1 MRLRSKFTLLLLVGA
16 VLLAAPAMALIAD
29 RSGNILP
36 AFWTSHSEKA
46 DTADPSTNPHGN
58 SRANTSPA
66 PAIQG
71 DQSDIANPSASTLP
85 VQTIRSN
92 KAEYAPGARVT
103 LNGSNWQP
111 GESVRIDVNDDRG
124 KLWSRRVDVRAD
136 ASGRIEDQFQLPE
149 RFVATYE
156 VFAMGAQ
163 SGVATTSFT
172 EGNVS
177 NVSFGSTDNSGT
189 NRNTTDLIA
198 RFESAKHAPEARPQP
213 IVSTEEDTARTITLI
228 RTTDE
233 GGDNLSFIIVTAPN
247 HGTLDPIGDLTCAG
261 TAPRICSANVTYTPE
276 EDYNGFDFFS
286 YKASEGTEASFP
298 APVSIL
304 VNPVND
310 TPVATDETRT
320 MSEDGGPISI
330 DFGALLSDVETSDAN
345 LTYDITNPP
354 DPAKGSLDG
363 TGSTR
368 NFTPAANFNGTVDI
382 GYTLTDRGD
391 PDKCS
396 AANPP
401 CAAARISAQKSVSV
415 TVDAVNDAPSFTRGP
430 DQRRSEDS
438 GAQTVEGWA
447 TAISSGPKESGQTV
461 DFNLTNDNNDLFA
474 SGGQPSV
481 GPNGTLTYTPA
492 DNVNGSAT
500 VSVKLHDDGDTA
512 NGEVNQSAEQ
522 SFTIN
527 VNAVNDAPGFQKGA
541 DQRVNEDAGA
551 QTVDGWA
558 TSISAGPNE
567 SNQTVDFQLTNTNND
582 LFSVQPSVAANGTLS
597 YTPAP
602 NAQGNA
608 TVKVKA
614 HDDGGTANGGQ
625 DESAEQTFTINI
637 GAVNDAPSFTKGDN
651 QKVNEDSGAHS
662 VPNWAKAISAGPA
675 NENGQR
681 MTFEVTNDNN
691 DLFAS
696 GGQPSVGPN
705 GTLTYTPADNVN
717 GSATVSVKL
726 HDDGDTANGEV
737 NQSAEQSFTINV
749 TAVNDA
755 PVAHAD
761 GKTTDEDTKLV
772 FPSSDLVS
780 NDDEGA
786 DNESSQALSIAEVYE
801 GARGTVSLGNDGNIT
816 FTPEPNFSGGATFTY
831 LVCDNGSPS
840 RCSLQRAAVNVTV
853 SPVNDAPVADD
864 QSVTTDEDTAK
875 EVALSASDVEGDA
888 LGYTIVRAPRNG
900 TLSGTGANLTYTPDA
915 DFNGPDSF
923 TFKAS
928 DGTADSDPATASIAV
943 GAVNDAPVANDDTT
957 STNEDTPL
965 VIPARQ
971 LLGNDDPGPANEGG
985 QTLTL
990 TAVGQ
995 ALNGQVSLGANGD
1008 ITFTPAPDFN
1018 GQASFVYTVCDNG
1031 SPSECSGTIAI
1042 VDVAM
1047 GSVNDAPGFTA
1058 GPNQTVAE
1066 DSGAHGVPGWATGI
1080 SAGSADESGQALTFR
1095 LSNTNTSLFS
1105 AQPEVTPKG
1114 KLTYTPAANASGSAE
1129 VSVRLEDNGGT
1140 ANGGADESAEQTFT
1154 IDVTAVNDAPM
1165 VSNLQGDS
1173 AANEGDV
1180 KTYTFD
1186 IADVDSS
1193 SFSAWVDCGGT
1204 GKGKLVAESLRM
1216 GATDGEFKCEFLD
1229 GLSFPTP
1236 VNISVQ
1242 LSDFERLSNVESGS
1256 VSVSNVAPALTGLSS
1271 SSQNALAGT
1280 PNPVTFAPTATDAS
1294 PRDLGAG
1301 FGWRWTIDGGAY
1313 APAGGANRLYF
1324 STCGTHAVKAQASD
1338 KDGGLSAASPEATKS
1353 VSVYDAAFGPPL
1365 VDGSTN
1371 MVQKGQIVPV
1381 KISIGCGT
1389 TTLTNLAPH
1398 IQLLGANVSPET
1410 ETGSTTVTT
1419 NPVLAADITQTMR
1432 PVEGGYVYNLRV
1444 PSNAAAGTEYTVL
1457 VNPFGTAAD
1466 DAATGMYLVMKIS
1479 K

>member
-1 MRLRSKFTLLLLVGA
+1 
-16 VLLAAPAMALIAD
+16 VLLAAPAMVMALIAD
-29 RSGNILP
+29 PSGNILP
-36 AFWTSHSEKA
+36 AFWTSNSEKA
-46 DTADPSTNPHGN
+46 DTADQSANPHG
-58 SRANTSPA
+58 NTSPA

-71 DQSDIANPSASTLP
+71 YQSDIGNPSASTVP

-103 LNGSNWQP
+103 LNGTNWLP

-124 KLWSRRVDVRAD
+124 KRWSHRVDVRAD

-149 RFVATYE
+149 WFVATYE

-177 NVSFGSTDNSGT
+177 FGSKDNSGT
-189 NRNTTDLIA
+189 NGKTTDQIA
-198 RFESAKHAPEARPQP
+198 YFGLAKHAPEAQPQP
-213 IVSTEEDTARTITLI
+213 IVSTEEDTARTITLGG
-228 RTTDE
+228 TDE
-233 GGDNLSFIIVTAPN
+233 GGDNLFFIIVTAPT
-247 HGTLDPIGDLTCAG
+247 HGTLGPIGGLTCAG
-261 TAPRICSANVTYTPE
+261 TAPRYCWANVTYTPD

-286 YKASEGTEASFP
+286 YKASEGTKASYP
-298 APVSIL
+298 DPVSIL
-304 VNPVND
+304 VDPVND
-310 TPVATDETRT
+310 APSATDETRT

-345 LTYDITNPP
+345 LTYDITDPP
-354 DPAKGSLDG
+354 DPSKGSLDG

-391 PDKCS
+391 PDNCS

-401 CAAARISAQKSVSV
+401 CAAARTSAQKSVSV

-447 TAISSGPKESGQTV
+447 TAISSGPKE
-461 DFNLTNDNNDLFA
+461 
-474 SGGQPSV
+474 
-481 GPNGTLTYTPA
+481 
-492 DNVNGSAT
+492 
-500 VSVKLHDDGDTA
+500 
-512 NGEVNQSAEQ
+512 
-522 SFTIN
+522 
-527 VNAVNDAPGFQKGA
+527 PG
-541 DQRVNEDAGA
+541 
-551 QTVDGWA
+551 
-558 TSISAGPNE
+558 
-567 SNQTVDFQLTNTNND
+567 QTVDFQLTNTNND

-602 NAQGNA
+602 NARGNA
-608 TVKVKA
+608 TVKMKA

-625 DESAEQTFTINI
+625 DESAEQAFTINV
-637 GAVNDAPSFTKGDN
+637 GALNDAPGFQKGAN
-651 QKVNEDSGAHS
+651 ETVNEDAGAQS

-696 GGQPSVGPN
+696 GGQPAIDASGM
-705 GTLTYTPADNVN
+705 LTYEAAPNAN

-726 HDDGDTANGEV
+726 HDDGGRANGGQDE
-737 NQSAEQSFTINV
+737 SAEQTFTIDV

-761 GKTTDEDTKLV
+761 AKTTDEDTKLV
-772 FPSSDLVS
+772 FPSSDLVG

-786 DNESSQALSIAEVYE
+786 DNESSQTMSVTEVYE
-801 GARGTVSLGNDGNIT
+801 GAHGTVSLGNDGNIT

-831 LVCDNGSPS
+831 LACDNGSPS
-840 RCSLQRAAVNVTV
+840 KCSVRRAAVNVTV
-853 SPVNDAPVADD
+853 SPVNDAPVADNK
-864 QSVTTDEDTAK
+864 SVTTDEDTAK
-875 EVALSASDVEGDA
+875 EVTLSASDVEGDA
-888 LGYTIVRAPRNG
+888 LGYTIVRAPRHG
-900 TLSGTGANLTYTPDA
+900 TLSGAGANLTYAPDA
-915 DFNGPDSF
+915 DFNGPDGF
-923 TFKAS
+923 IFKAS
-928 DGTADSDPATASIAV
+928 GGTADSAPATVSIAV

-965 VIPARQ
+965 IIPARQ

-995 ALNGQVSLGANGD
+995 ALNGQVSLRANGD
-1008 ITFTPAPDFN
+1008 ITFTPARDFN
-1018 GQASFVYTVCDNG
+1018 GQTSFVYTVCDNG
-1031 SPSECSGTIAI
+1031 SPSECSETIAV

-1047 GSVNDAPGFTA
+1047 GSVNDAPRFVA

-1066 DSGAHGVPGWATGI
+1066 DSGAHGVPGWATGV

-1129 VSVRLEDNGGT
+1129 VSVRLEDNGGR

-1193 SFSAWVDCGGT
+1193 TFSASVDCGGA
-1204 GKGKLVAESLRM
+1204 GKGKLVAGSLRM
-1216 GATDGEFKCEFLD
+1216 GATGGEFKCELLD

-1236 VNISVQ
+1236 VNIGVQ
-1242 LSDFERLSNVESGS
+1242 LSDSEKLSNVESGS
-1256 VSVSNVAPALTGLSS
+1256 VSVSNVAPVLTGLSS

-1280 PNPVTFAPTATDAS
+1280 LNPVTFTPTATDAS

-1313 APAGGANRLYF
+1313 APVGGANRLYF
-1324 STCGTHAVKAQASD
+1324 STCGTHTVEAQASD
-1338 KDGGLSAASPEATKS
+1338 KDGGVSATSPEATKS

-1398 IQLLGANVSPET
+1398 IQLLGASVSPET
-1410 ETGSTTVTT
+1410 EIGSTTVTP
-1419 NPVLAADITQTMR
+1419 NPVLAADTTQTMR
-1432 PVEGGYVYNLRV
+1432 PVDGGYVYNLRV
-1444 PSNAAAGTEYTVL
+1444 PSNAAAGAEYTVL
-1457 VNPFGTAAD
+1457 VNPFGDAAD
-1466 DAATGMYLVMKIS
+1466 DAATGMYLVLKIS
-1479 K
+1479 G